1 MYYIKK
7 NYFNI
12 FFLKKKPYVIFS
24 NTLFGFPGVFF
35 VCELWREGSSFN
47 IFYKIQPADYKS
59 ETYVGATSIF
69 TKITLVNCNII
80 LMFILTP
87 PKE

>member
-7 NYFNI
+7 T
-12 FFLKKKPYVIFS
+12 YVIFS

-35 VCELWREGSSFN
+35 VCELWREGLSFN

-59 ETYVGATSIF
+59 EIYVGARMTIYL
-69 TKITLVNCNII
+69 KLP
-80 LMFILTP
+80 L
-87 PKE
+87 